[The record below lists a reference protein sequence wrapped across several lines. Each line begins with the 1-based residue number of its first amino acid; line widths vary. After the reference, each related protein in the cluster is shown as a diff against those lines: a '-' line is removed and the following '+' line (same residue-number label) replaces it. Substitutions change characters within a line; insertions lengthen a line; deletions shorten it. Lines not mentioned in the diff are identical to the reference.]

1 MRAGR
6 GEGGAGSSGGRGEV
20 ALCGGGWQDDVGAG
34 GEEAAGAGRARRRR
48 PPQRGGGRAEPVVS
62 GRGRGD
68 APSAP
73 WRPGPRA
80 GRLLP
85 GVPRLSRRGSL
96 PCGAASAHL
105 RLGGAA
111 GLGRAGAERAPR
123 SGRAGPW
130 GGRARAPLTG
140 AGSGRGAGSA
150 GRREP
155 RSRVRPRHWEGTA
168 ACGAG
173 AALSARGPAGWGLG
187 GCSACF
193 RVLNL
198 LKTAVTE
205 EKCVSEMQ

>member
-1 MRAGR
+1 MWRR
-6 GEGGAGSSGGRGEV
+6 
-20 ALCGGGWQDDVGAG
+20 L
-34 GEEAAGAGRARRRR
+34 ARRRR
-48 PPQRGGGRAEPVVS
+48 SRGRRSCWGRTGPAAPSSPARRGKGRTCGERPGRGGGRASVTAGPPAL
-62 GRGRGD
+62 RGR
-68 APSAP
+68 
-73 WRPGPRA
+73 
-80 GRLLP
+80 L
-85 GVPRLSRRGSL
+85 GS
-96 PCGAASAHL
+96 PAA
-105 RLGGAA
+105 GGAA

>member
-48 PPQRGGGRAEPVVS
+48 APRRGGGRAERVVS
-62 GRGRGD
+62 GR
-68 APSAP
+68 
-73 WRPGPRA
+73 A
-80 GRLLP
+80 G
-85 GVPRLSRRGSL
+85 GAAGRLSRRGRL